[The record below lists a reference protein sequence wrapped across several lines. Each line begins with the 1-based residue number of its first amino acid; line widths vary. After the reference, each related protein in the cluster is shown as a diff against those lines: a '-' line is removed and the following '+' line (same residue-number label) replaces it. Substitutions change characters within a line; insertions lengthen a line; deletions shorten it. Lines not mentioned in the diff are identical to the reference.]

1 MAEEEVK
8 KEAKPEKPKKKGF
21 NFKIILIGLPLFI
34 VQLVLVY
41 FITATFL
48 IKSAPGTNAEADG
61 EHVEKSEDD
70 EHEESE
76 GAPQHIFSVND
87 LIINPAGTNGQRL
100 LLLSVGF
107 GVSTE
112 ESKKV
117 LEENEIVIK
126 DKILSAMSKKSLSL
140 LSKVEMKDSLKV
152 EIADKINLALPDA
165 KIKNVYFSKYVLN

>member
-1 MAEEEVK
+1 MLNLKLPCTVLEDSNNRQEEH
-8 KEAKPEKPKKKGF
+8 
-21 NFKIILIGLPLFI
+21 
-34 VQLVLVY
+34 
-41 FITATFL
+41 
-48 IKSAPGTNAEADG
+48 IKSLTVLLKTLKE
-61 EHVEKSEDD
+61 VLYLVQKDD
-70 EHEESE
+70 ENDEAE
-76 GAPQHIFSVND
+76 GAPQHIYSVDD

-152 EIADKINLALPDA
+152 EIADKINSALPDA